1 MSDLRRFDLDRDY
14 PTVVSWWYKWGH
26 AVQVPEDLPPVGYIN
41 DNAACFILETKSNVC
56 FIDSLVSTNDVDA
69 VGRSK
74 DISEVIEACLKYA
87 KEHHYKYALAIT
99 EKQSVLNRSVNSLN
113 AKWVGTYELIK
124 REL

>member
-1 MSDLRRFDLDRDY
+1 MSELRRFDLDGDY
-14 PTVVSWWYKWGH
+14 PKICDWWIRWGH
-26 AVQVPEDLPPVGYIN
+26 AVQAKEDLPPVGYIN
-41 DNAACFILETKSNVC
+41 DNAACFVLETKSNLC
-56 FIDSLVSTNDVDA
+56 FIDSLVSTHDVDA

-74 DISEVIEACLKYA
+74 DITEVIDACLKYA
-87 KEHHYKYALAIT
+87 KEHDYKYALAIT